1 MKKKR
6 LMLVS
11 LSVLVFFPL
20 TQGFGATP
28 PATDMEICMLEALK
42 TASGNTTVNELRRKC
57 ENKLGVDGA
66 TELESDAVQT
76 VQTTQSNTE
85 LGKPL
90 YLDDRGEQDEQ
101 ELLPKPFTLL
111 SHKPN
116 YILFATYNANGFDS
130 DLYQEQYQNSSITND
145 NTESQFQFSVKL
157 PLVVKILGKNIDLF
171 TAYTN
176 ISFWQV
182 YNKRLS
188 SPFRETNH
196 EPEIWL
202 QHRPKNLKKFGFTNT
217 LNRIGF
223 THQSNGQS
231 GVLSRS
237 WNRLYASMLFKR
249 DDMFFQ
255 GDTFTFSIKPWFR
268 IPEKSEDDDNSD
280 ITDYLGH
287 GQIRIGYKYGNN
299 TFSFLLRNHL
309 ESGFKRG
316 AIEAGWSFPLWGKYN
331 FLKGYIRYFTGY
343 GQSLINY
350 DHYVNSIGFGLLLT
364 DIL

>member
-1 MKKKR
+1 MKKQH
-6 LMLVS
+6 LILVC
-11 LSVLVFFPL
+11 LSVLFFFPVNESS
-20 TQGFGATP
+20 GATP

-42 TASGNTTVNELRRKC
+42 TAPGNTTVYELRRKC
-57 ENKLGVDGA
+57 EQKLGVDVA
-66 TELESDAVQT
+66 AEHEKTAIQK
-76 VQTTQSNTE
+76 VQTTRSNTK
-85 LGKPL
+85 LGKSL
-90 YLDDRGEQDEQ
+90 YQNDQDEQ
-101 ELLPKPFTLL
+101 DLLPRPFTLL
-111 SHKPN
+111 AHKPN
-116 YILFATYNANGFDS
+116 YILFATYNGNGFDP
-130 DLYQEQYQNSSITND
+130 DLYQEQYQNSSITAD
-145 NTESQFQFSVKL
+145 NYESQFQFSVKL
-157 PLVVKILGKNIDLF
+157 PLVVQILGKNIDLF

-176 ISFWQV
+176 LSFWQV

-202 QHRPKNLKKFGFTNT
+202 QHRPKNVKKFGFTNT
-217 LNRIGF
+217 LNRVNF
-223 THQSNGQS
+223 THQSNGQG

-237 WNRLYASMLFKR
+237 WNRVYASMLFKR
-249 DDMFFQ
+249 DDMLFQ
-255 GDTFTFSIKPWFR
+255 GDTFTLSLKPWIR
-268 IPEKSEDDDNSD
+268 IPEESDDDDNPE
-280 ITDYLGH
+280 ITDFLGH
-287 GQIRIGYKYGNN
+287 GHVRLGYKYGNN